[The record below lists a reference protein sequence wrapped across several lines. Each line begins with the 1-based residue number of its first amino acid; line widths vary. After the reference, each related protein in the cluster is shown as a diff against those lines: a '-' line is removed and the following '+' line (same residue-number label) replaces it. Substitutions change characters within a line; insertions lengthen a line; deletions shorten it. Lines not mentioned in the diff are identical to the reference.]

1 VLGVFDSRCRPFIVR
16 FFSLHGRVD
25 QKSESIIPASSVS
38 RSATHKQNAAET
50 VVTLRRHPQQLPK
63 RKTCGRD
70 GYPIFPKESKLLFL
84 FLFNLVRFTWAMIFE
99 MLSRVYGV
107 PKQVGVE
114 VKKIF
119 LILAEKNKM
128 RSPQTLPH
136 GGGGSI
142 RGWRKQPGEN
152 FFYCLCFLCL
162 FHWLPWMRKLLLC
175 RYIHTRVDIDCA
187 GRRAKPIAHSNIYG
201 RTTRVTQSSKNCGE
215 CSTPWLWKLYTYTH
229 THAQVVVAVVG

>member
-1 VLGVFDSRCRPFIVR
+1 MDILFSRKNRSFY
-16 FFSLHGRVD
+16 FF
-25 QKSESIIPASSVS
+25 
-38 RSATHKQNAAET
+38 
-50 VVTLRRHPQQLPK
+50 
-63 RKTCGRD
+63 
-70 GYPIFPKESKLLFL
+70 F
-84 FLFNLVRFTWAMIFE
+84 
-99 MLSRVYGV
+99 
-107 PKQVGVE
+107 
-114 VKKIF
+114 F
-119 LILAEKNKM
+119 LILSVLRERWFSKCFPVFTACPNKSGSKLK
-128 RSPQTLPH
+128 RFFLFWQRKIKCDHLRPSHT